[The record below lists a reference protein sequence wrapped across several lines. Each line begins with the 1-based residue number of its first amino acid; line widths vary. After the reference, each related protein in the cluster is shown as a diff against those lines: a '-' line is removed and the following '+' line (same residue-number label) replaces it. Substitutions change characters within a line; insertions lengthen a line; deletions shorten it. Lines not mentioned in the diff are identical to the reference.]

1 MSLLTLSRNVR
12 MINGDMAYQS
22 NELMNGMLMFVF
34 YSEPWFSIL
43 CRAQNRQKQK
53 YPVLL
58 SNKNQVRLLS
68 IRHGNHIVSEIE
80 KEKVPSVGHFLFI
93 IAFILW
99 LYANGDSAAGRE
111 KEMSLPRCNIKCL
124 IPHSEAFGNYISY
137 YSSVKFTPLK
147 MCPGNK
153 PIKLLQIP

>member
-1 MSLLTLSRNVR
+1 MSLLTLSSNVR

-43 CRAQNRQKQK
+43 CRTQNRQKQK

-68 IRHGNHIVSEIE
+68 IRHGNHIVSEIV

-99 LYANGDSAAGRE
+99 FV
-111 KEMSLPRCNIKCL
+111 C
-124 IPHSEAFGNYISY
+124 
-137 YSSVKFTPLK
+137 
-147 MCPGNK
+147 
-153 PIKLLQIP
+153 QW